1 MGLVRALVV
10 LPSLAIA
17 GCAATPPQP
26 LSRVAERA
34 EQQPATPSPASHVRS
49 VEPWEFAGNPGQTI
63 RTDHYRLFT
72 TATRPIIIQRLPGF
86 LEASLSHYR
95 TSLTTTP
102 LPSPPVK
109 LDTYVMH
116 TRPQWARLTSALM
129 RERAPLYLR
138 IERGGFAAAGRGVYR
153 DLGDLN
159 DTFNLAAHE
168 GWHQYTQLTFND
180 RLPPY
185 LEEGIATYMEG
196 FKWHPRRPDAPIF
209 RPWANM
215 ERFRALRAAAQAGR
229 LLTLPELIATTPQE
243 LIQRDQDMALVWY
256 AQVWALVHFL
266 HEGDNNAHRKGFEE
280 LLRDAARGTLD
291 RDAPRFR
298 NLGNAT
304 NPRTGSLFKRYLGA
318 SPAELDR
325 SYQRFIARV
334 TAPGGQDAIVAGVS
348 PL

>member
-1 MGLVRALVV
+1 SRAAPSVTAPVSAVRN
-10 LPSLAIA
+10 
-17 GCAATPPQP
+17 
-26 LSRVAERA
+26 
-34 EQQPATPSPASHVRS
+34 
-49 VEPWEFAGNPGQTI
+49 VEPWEFAGTQGQTI
-63 RTDHYRLFT
+63 RTDHYRIFT
-72 TATRPIIIQRLPGF
+72 TATRPILVKRLPGF
-86 LEASLSHYR
+86 LEASLTHYR
-95 TSLTTTP
+95 TSLTDAA

-116 TRPQWARLTSALM
+116 TRGQWASLTRALM

-138 IERGGFAAAGRGVYR
+138 IQRGGFAASGRGVYR

-168 GWHQYTQLTFND
+168 GWHQYTQLTFKD

-196 FKWHPRRPDAPIF
+196 FNWHPRQPDAPIF

-215 ERFRALRAAAQAGR
+215 ERFRTLRTAGQARR
-229 LLTLPELIATTPQE
+229 LLSLPELIATTPQE

-266 HEGDNNAHRKGFEE
+266 NEGNNAAYYDDFNRM
-280 LLRDAARGTLD
+280 LADAAAGTL
-291 RDAPRFR
+291 
-298 NLGNAT
+298 N
-304 NPRTGSLFKRYLGA
+304 RTGSRFQTLSQRTQRPGSLFQRYFDA
-318 SPAELDR
+318 SAAELDPA
-325 SYQRFIARV
+325 YQRFIARV
-334 TAPGGQDAIVAGVS
+334 IAPGGQNAIVAGVS